1 MNSILLKPPN
11 LQPTLLHIFST
22 FFRVSLEAPL
32 QAPIFPT
39 KHLQGVINQGEYDVV
54 SWGVRRSNSELDEN
68 SSSILAEERT
78 RRRDPLD
85 HFRYYKGGWNIS
97 DKHYFYSVEFT
108 AAPLLFIGA
117 LWFLGFGLC
126 LFITRLQHCCFQ
138 RLHHGFSQ
146 LFFALA
152 LIILIL
158 FAIAAITGC
167 IVLFIGQGKFHRSS
181 ASTLDFVVEQAN
193 ITVEELRNVS
203 KYLTAAKEIQVDQI
217 FLPPNIQDNI
227 KKVTSK
233 ITAAANTLDRE
244 TEKNK
249 DKIKHILDLVRIALI
264 IIAAVML
271 LLALLGVLF
280 SVLGM
285 QFLTYTVVLIGWILI
300 TITFVICGL
309 FVILHSVIGD
319 TCVAMDEWV
328 QNPTAHT
335 ALDDIIPCVDR
346 ATAEDTLNHSKDVT
360 IQLVGVVN
368 TFITNISNRNF
379 PPNAGSLYYN
389 QSGPLVPVLCNPY
402 NSGRTDHNC
411 TSGEVNF
418 DNAAEEWRRYIC
430 KVSERGICSTVGRLT
445 PAHYVQMM
453 SAVNLSYALY
463 HYGPFLDKLGD
474 CAFVRDIFTAIIKYH
489 CPGLRCYSKYIYIAL
504 ALVSVIFWLFYK
516 REKTALGVHQT
527 PYTYIFSGSFC

>member
-1 MNSILLKPPN
+1 
-11 LQPTLLHIFST
+11 
-22 FFRVSLEAPL
+22 
-32 QAPIFPT
+32 
-39 KHLQGVINQGEYDVV
+39 
-54 SWGVRRSNSELDEN
+54 
-68 SSSILAEERT
+68 
-78 RRRDPLD
+78 
-85 HFRYYKGGWNIS
+85 
-97 DKHYFYSVEFT
+97 
-108 AAPLLFIGA
+108 
-117 LWFLGFGLC
+117 
-126 LFITRLQHCCFQ
+126 
-138 RLHHGFSQ
+138 
-146 LFFALA
+146 
-152 LIILIL
+152 
-158 FAIAAITGC
+158 
-167 IVLFIGQGKFHRSS
+167 
-181 ASTLDFVVEQAN
+181 
-193 ITVEELRNVS
+193 
-203 KYLTAAKEIQVDQI
+203 
-217 FLPPNIQDNI
+217 
-227 KKVTSK
+227 
-233 ITAAANTLDRE
+233 
-244 TEKNK
+244 
-249 DKIKHILDLVRIALI
+249 
-264 IIAAVML
+264 ML

-285 QFLTYTVVLIGWILI
+285 QLLTYTVVLIGWILI

-411 TSGEVNF
+411 TSGEVKF

-463 HYGPFLDKLGD
+463 HYGPFLVKLGD

-504 ALVSVIFWLFYK
+504 ALVSNAVMVSVIFWLFYK